1 MGIIVIK
8 SSIVPRE
15 DQLNFDLAL
24 EQLEDSES
32 LNSKDKAKLEKICS
46 FQVEDGMVRLEVA
59 KGYDCL
65 LRLYLDKNATLV
77 QQYKAIK
84 NGSYDL
90 DTLYTK
96 KAAINLAKLII
107 LGHEGKVKEILE
119 IKNDDD
125 FLKYYSGIQ
134 RMRFLF

>member
-1 MGIIVIK
+1 MLLIVKIRTLIFYK
-8 SSIVPRE
+8 YKCLVRE

-32 LNSKDKAKLEKICS
+32 LNSRDKARLEKICS

-84 NGSYDL
+84 NGSYGL
-90 DTLYTK
+90 DTLIY
-96 KAAINLAKLII
+96 
-107 LGHEGKVKEILE
+107 
-119 IKNDDD
+119 
-125 FLKYYSGIQ
+125 
-134 RMRFLF
+134 